1 MSSRKQATTSA
12 KNASG
17 RKGAARGA
25 SGAAEPTREEKAAFV
40 KAMWKG
46 IEPGSE
52 AARTTEAKRGGAAG
66 KPASGKSAPAKTA
79 AAKPSGKAAAKAGSK
94 AGSKTGTKSAAKKTS
109 AKKTSA
115 KKTAATRE
123 PAEKQPEVEVL
134 RKISAQEQPELT
146 PVSQSAVRLALDM
159 ERALRNGDTDFIQP
173 EAVQALMA
181 ALVRTYA
188 AQDEAGNQYPVVG
201 GRMVLTGTDV
211 MIVCGALLK
220 AVDLQVFELGMWQ
233 SWSGR

>member
-12 KNASG
+12 KKASG
-17 RKGAARGA
+17 RKSAARGA
-25 SGAAEPTREEKAAFV
+25 SDAAEPTREEKAAFV

-52 AARTTEAKRGGAAG
+52 AARTTEAKRGAAAS
-66 KPASGKSAPAKTA
+66 KAASGKSAPAKTA

-94 AGSKTGTKSAAKKTS
+94 TGTKSAAKKTP
-109 AKKTSA
+109 AKKA
-115 KKTAATRE
+115 AATRE